1 MIKEDKIKNYD
12 FFLWRRFIEG
22 DQKAL
27 EEIYKGH
34 YQALYN
40 YGLRIHADTD
50 IVKDA
55 IQELFYDI
63 ISSLNTLGD
72 TDNIRFYLV
81 AAFRRKMMLALKK
94 KAEYILPESG
104 YEFDFD
110 VSVEDTMIQSEE
122 NRTIQLKIRKIIN
135 NLSSRQKEAIFL
147 KFYNNMSYEQIT
159 QIMGINYQSARSI
172 IYKAIHVM
180 REIFE
185 QEKYAEKAKMY

>member
-12 FFLWRRFIEG
+12 FFLWKRFIDG

-27 EEIYKGH
+27 EEIYKSH

-40 YGLRIHADTD
+40 YGLRIHADSD

-72 TDNIRFYLV
+72 TDNIRFYLI

>member
-1 MIKEDKIKNYD
+1 MIKGDKIKNYD
-12 FFLWRRFIEG
+12 YFLWRRFIDG

-27 EEIYKGH
+27 DEIYRGH

-40 YGLRIHADTD
+40 YGLRIHADSD

-63 ISSLNTLGD
+63 ISSLKTLGN
-72 TDNIRFYLV
+72 TDNIRFYLI

-104 YEFDFD
+104 YEFVFD
-110 VSVEDTMIQSEE
+110 VSAEETLIKGEE
-122 NRTIQLKIRKIIN
+122 NLTIQLKIRKIIN

-147 KFYNNMSYEQIT
+147 KFYNNMTYEQIT

-185 QEKYAEKAKMY
+185 EEKYAEKAKMY